1 MEYCKNKSVQSIQK
15 SNKFQF
21 IINAQWRSSATTK
34 KNTLIKIPVAVN
46 RKRFPNI
53 TKVLVDHDVIQAE
66 LMLKD
71 K

>member
-1 MEYCKNKSVQSIQK
+1 MHNDEVQLQ
-15 SNKFQF
+15 
-21 IINAQWRSSATTK
+21 RK